1 MREALLILRKDV
13 RHLWPRIVVVVGF
26 AAVEGLLGAE
36 SPAGNP
42 IQILLTWLWAVS
54 CVYLAASAVQEE
66 RPPGH
71 EQYWLTRPISRG
83 RLLLA
88 KVLLLAV
95 FAGLPRVAAQA
106 AVLATHRVSPLRHV
120 ALLGFIAVFSMGIA
134 LAAAALAAVTGSL
147 MQFLWVLL
155 PIAALEILSL
165 MGFGR
170 DLNWDNVAWIRS
182 GALGALVLLAAIAIL
197 MVQYLR
203 RKTGLS
209 GGILAAAVAIVA
221 LGPFLGSWHAA
232 FALQGKL
239 ARQIDPSA
247 VRISF
252 EPSQPAAGKYT
263 ADFGPPL
270 AGIDLPVGITGIPP
284 GTHLISERIAT
295 TIEAPGGNT
304 WRSGWTSTGAI
315 ANPEPLDDSRVIR
328 GDGPYRGHL
337 YVDAEFY
344 RAVKD
349 TLVHLHASVA
359 FTLLG
364 EAQSAPISASG
375 RTHLPGDG
383 ICQAAPVMMSRVQYR
398 AGREEFFNNLLVY
411 CVWPGQAPARADV
424 QTRSLNLKTGQ
435 QWGTPLSPPGSYAP
449 YPSDGSVWSG
459 ASTVVTVRPEPVEMK
474 LETWRAIAHF
484 ERDLD
489 IPHIRLADFDVPLIT
504 DPK

>member
-1 MREALLILRKDV
+1 MREALFILRKDI

-42 IQILLTWLWAVS
+42 MQILLTWLRAVS

-66 RPPGH
+66 RLPGH

-95 FAGLPRVAAQA
+95 FAGLPWVAAQA
-106 AVLATHRVSPLRHV
+106 AVLATHGVSPLRHV

-155 PIAALEILSL
+155 PIAALEILGL
-165 MGFGR
+165 MRSGR
-170 DLNWDNVAWIRS
+170 DVDWGNVAWIRS
-182 GALGALVLLAAIAIL
+182 SALGALVLLAAIAIL

-203 RKTGLS
+203 RKTVLS
-209 GGILAAAVAIVA
+209 GGILAVTVGITAM
-221 LGPFLGSWHAA
+221 GPFLGTWHAA

-239 ARQIDPSA
+239 ARKAGPFA

-263 ADFGPPL
+263 ADYGPPL
-270 AGIDLPVGITGIPP
+270 AGIDLPVSITGIPA

-315 ANPEPLDDSRVIR
+315 ANRDPLDDSRVIR
-328 GDGPYRGHL
+328 ADGPYRGHL
-337 YVDAEFY
+337 YVDAEFC

-349 TLVHLHASVA
+349 TPVHLHASVA
-359 FTLLG
+359 LTLLG
-364 EAQSAPISASG
+364 EAQSAPISALGS
-375 RTHLPGDG
+375 THLPGDG
-383 ICQAAPVMMSRVQYR
+383 ICRVAPVMMSRVQYQAR
-398 AGREEFFNNLLVY
+398 GKVEFFNNLLVY
-411 CVWPGQAPARADV
+411 CLWPGQAPARADV
-424 QTRSLNLKTGQ
+424 QTRSLKSGQ
-435 QWGTPLSPPGSYAP
+435 EWGTPLFPPGAYAP
-449 YPSDGSVWSG
+449 YPSDGSVWSD
-459 ASTVVTVRPEPVEMK
+459 ASAIITVRPEPVEMK
-474 LETWRAIAHF
+474 LETWRAIAHL

-489 IPHIRLADFDVPLIT
+489 ITHIRLADYAVPLIT